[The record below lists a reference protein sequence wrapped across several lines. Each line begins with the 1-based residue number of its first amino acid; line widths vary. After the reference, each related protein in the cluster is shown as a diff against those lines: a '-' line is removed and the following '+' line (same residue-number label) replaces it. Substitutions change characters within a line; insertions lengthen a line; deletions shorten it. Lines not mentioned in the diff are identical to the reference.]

1 MNQITT
7 TIVGSVLL
15 AIIGIGCS
23 QPSNKALLEKGSY
36 AMWQERWSDA
46 AADFTKATLQHPGDW
61 QAQYNLGQCLMEM
74 GEPQLASQSLAIAE
88 ALKPSNTEIAD
99 LYAKSL
105 FACGQQDKLFSF
117 LYTRAKK
124 QHTTRAWARFAEYAM
139 DLDDPDSA
147 SNAIRTAITLSD
159 GTDAS
164 PYILG
169 ATLAERLGENDKAI
183 HLWQQAWLINPS
195 DENISNALRAHGVIP
210 GPTMTGIVDDSQ

>member
-1 MNQITT
+1 MKQITT
-7 TIVGSVLL
+7 TIVGGALL
-15 AIIGIGCS
+15 AIISTGCS
-23 QPSNKALLEKGSY
+23 QPSNTTLLEKGNY

-46 AADFTKATLQHPGDW
+46 AADYKKATLQHPGDW
-61 QAQYNLGQCLMEM
+61 QAQYKLGQCLMEM

-88 ALKPSNTEIAD
+88 ALEPSNIEVGD

-105 FACGQQDKLFSF
+105 YDCGRQDQLFSF
-117 LYTRAKK
+117 LYSRAKK
-124 QHTTRAWARFAEYAM
+124 QQTVRAWTSFAEYAM

-147 SNAIRTAITLSD
+147 TNAINTAITLSD
-159 GTDAS
+159 GTDAN

-183 HLWQQAWLINPS
+183 HLWQQAWLISPS
-195 DENISNALRAHGVIP
+195 DENISNALRAHGEIP